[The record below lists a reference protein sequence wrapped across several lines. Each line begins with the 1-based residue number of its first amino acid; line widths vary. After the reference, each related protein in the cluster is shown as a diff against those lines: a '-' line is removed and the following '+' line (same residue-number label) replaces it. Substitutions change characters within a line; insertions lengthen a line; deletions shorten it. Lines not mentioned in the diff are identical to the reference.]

1 MAEVPQDPFAGA
13 VDSCGI
19 AYAVAP
25 DVKQREAKP
34 FHVVFLLKKR
44 EKRENWRKQLW
55 KMVGCYDM
63 ISYSGKVWFSLALS
77 RKTKEG
83 KRS

>member
-1 MAEVPQDPFAGA
+1 MAEVPQDPLAGA

-34 FHVVFLLKKR
+34 FHVVF
-44 EKRENWRKQLW
+44 
-55 KMVGCYDM
+55 Y
-63 ISYSGKVWFSLALS
+63 
-77 RKTKEG
+77 
-83 KRS
+83 